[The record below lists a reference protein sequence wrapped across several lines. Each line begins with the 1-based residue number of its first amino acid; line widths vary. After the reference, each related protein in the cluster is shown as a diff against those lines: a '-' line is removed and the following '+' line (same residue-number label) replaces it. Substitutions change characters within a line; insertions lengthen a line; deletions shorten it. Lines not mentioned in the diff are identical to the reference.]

1 MNTFK
6 LKYFVITFILSLL
19 LFIITSPLLAIGV
32 TEANIIGT
40 ILFQSFT
47 MFLLTKWGNK
57 CHPLFILLAIL
68 LGSSCIEILLRILYF
83 EATLC
88 SLSVFIGHEIA
99 VLAGFI
105 VWKVISK
112 SKE

>member
-6 LKYFVITFILSLL
+6 LKYFVITFILSLS

-47 MFLLTKWGNK
+47 MFLLTKWG
-57 CHPLFILLAIL
+57 
-68 LGSSCIEILLRILYF
+68 E
-83 EATLC
+83 
-88 SLSVFIGHEIA
+88 
-99 VLAGFI
+99 
-105 VWKVISK
+105 
-112 SKE
+112 